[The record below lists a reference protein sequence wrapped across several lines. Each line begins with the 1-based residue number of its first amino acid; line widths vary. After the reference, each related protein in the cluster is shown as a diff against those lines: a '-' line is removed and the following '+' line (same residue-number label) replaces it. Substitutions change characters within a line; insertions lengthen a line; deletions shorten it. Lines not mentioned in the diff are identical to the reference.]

1 MTNHSA
7 QIAGNALFWQSI
19 QMASVK
25 VIYLVRIL
33 VLARLLLP
41 DDFGLVA
48 IATTATGFLF
58 NITNFGMIPA
68 LVQGNN
74 INDANY
80 HAAWTLDL
88 FRTLFL
94 TLVTIATAPF
104 IAAIFA
110 EPRATPIIMAIAM
123 RPFIE
128 AMTSIKVVTLN
139 RNLLFRPLATLRIT
153 EAIVNTTLSI
163 CLAGI
168 WGVWALVAGAI
179 GGTISIVI
187 VSYILAPYQP
197 RLLFDREALKPLIN
211 FGKWIFAI
219 QLISLTGS
227 YILRIMISRQFGAA
241 GLGIYFLATQLAF
254 LPSDV
259 ASEAVGEVAFPL
271 FARLQK
277 DVQQATRVFRAL
289 FSGLAAVLYPVCALI
304 IVFAPSL
311 THEVLGPN
319 WAGTEEL
326 IRILALVVMIGIFGD
341 AAVSVFKGFGQPYR
355 IALLEIVQT
364 SITVA
369 LVWILT
375 KQFGLAGAA
384 LAWLPSISFSQIL
397 SAFFLQSILDQP
409 FRGLQKPLSAVLVA
423 IGSCVVVATAF
434 RNLVPGVGGLVMAIA
449 LGMASAVTLLW
460 LADRR
465 FKLGFADNLALA
477 FPQFASF
484 LRLIPAKP
492 E

>member
-1 MTNHSA
+1 MTNHSE
-7 QIAGNALFWQSI
+7 QKAGNALFWQSI
-19 QMASVK
+19 QMAGVK

-58 NITNFGMIPA
+58 SLTNFGMIPA

-74 INDANY
+74 MNEANY
-80 HAAWTLDL
+80 DAAWTLDL
-88 FRTLFL
+88 FRSLLL
-94 TLVTIATAPF
+94 TLVTIAAAPF

-110 EPRATPIIMAIAM
+110 EPRAAPIIMAIAM
-123 RPFIE
+123 RSLIE

-139 RNLLFRPLATLRIT
+139 RNLLFRPLAALRIT

-163 CLAGI
+163 FLAGI
-168 WGVWALVAGAI
+168 LGVWALVAGAI

-197 RLLFDREALKPLIN
+197 RLLFDREAIKPLIN
-211 FGKWIFAI
+211 FGKWIFATH
-219 QLISLTGS
+219 LIALIGS
-227 YILRIMISRQFGAA
+227 YIIRIMISRQFGSAA
-241 GLGIYFLATQLAF
+241 LGIYFMATQLAF

-259 ASEAVGEVAFPL
+259 ASEAVGAVAFPL
-271 FARLQK
+271 FARLQN
-277 DVQQATRVFRAL
+277 DVQQATRVFRVL

-326 IRILALVVMIGIFGD
+326 IRILALVVMIGIFGE
-341 AAVSVFKGFGQPYR
+341 AAVSVFKGLGQPYR
-355 IALLEIVQT
+355 ITLLEVVQT

-384 LAWLPSISFSQIL
+384 LAWLPAISFSQIL
-397 SAFFLQSILDQP
+397 SAFFLQSVLDQP
-409 FRGLQKPLSAVLVA
+409 FRGLQKPLTAVLVA
-423 IGSCVVVATAF
+423 MGSCVVIAAAF
-434 RNLVPGVGGLVMAIA
+434 RNLAPGLSGLVIAIA
-449 LGMASAVTLLW
+449 LGMASAITLLW

-465 FKLGFADNLALA
+465 YNLGFAHNFALA

-484 LRLIPAKP
+484 LRLIPSKP